1 MLIGYITKEMTHDKT
16 KRTLRSPANLQEYT
30 IPLEFVGSW
39 DIGRKV
45 YLDDNGEVQIES
57 IKAANARRHEL
68 FKIEKAE
75 NRPIVNINTSGDY
88 VEPSGLL
95 SEDEATNV
103 NKHVI
108 D

>member
-1 MLIGYITKEMTHDKT
+1 MLIGYITKEMTKDPKN
-16 KRTLRSPANLQEYT
+16 RTLRSPANLQEYVV
-30 IPLEFVGSW
+30 PLETIGSW
-39 DIGRKV
+39 DVGRKV
-45 YLDDNGEVQIES
+45 YLDDNGEVAIES

-88 VEPSGLL
+88 VEPSTLL
-95 SEDEATNV
+95 TEDEATSV
-103 NKHVI
+103 NKHVL